1 MKKLYL
7 QTTAFSAI
15 LVLLVTSV
23 GFAQQS
29 QAPDEGATGPGGSA
43 APGGVRLR
51 IKEMARDVAG
61 GRSEYAGIEKF
72 EKVAAKLVESMKQG
86 RYESSDFSEAWTEK
100 LGTETDFSTGV
111 QRLYEPVL
119 TRYGTIKRL
128 GRGRVVA
135 PERAVFTAFFAGGPP
150 LEMGISLD
158 EKDKIVEWTLAPRGQ
173 GRAGTAPGVG
183 VAVSVDDANQA
194 DSNELGESRDELR
207 RLELR
212 ARQEERQWG
221 DGATPK
227 TELLEAANGVATA
240 ELKFIRDVAVE
251 EGAEKTVAAID
262 AVLARRQ
269 QRVASMAEKVSEQLR
284 EERMRQSEERRSRRV
299 GETSRSR
306 DRDRDSR
313 RSRDRRPS
321 SEED

>member
-1 MKKLYL
+1 MKQLRW
-7 QTTAFSAI
+7 QTTAFSVI
-15 LVLLVTSV
+15 LVLLVTGV
-23 GFAQQS
+23 GFAQPP
-29 QAPDEGATGPGGSA
+29 QAPDEGAAGPEESA

-51 IKEMARDVAG
+51 IREMAGDAAESRPE
-61 GRSEYAGIEKF
+61 RAGIEKF
-72 EKVAAKLVESMKQG
+72 EKVADKLVECMKQG
-86 RYESSDFSEAWTEK
+86 RFDSNDFNEAWTEK

-128 GRGRVVA
+128 GRGRVAA
-135 PERAVFTAFFAGGPP
+135 PGRAVFTAFFTSGV

-158 EKDKIVEWTLAPRGQ
+158 EKGKIVEWTLAPRGR

-194 DSNELGESRDELR
+194 DSNELGEFRDELR

-227 TELLEAANGVATA
+227 TELLEATYGVATA

-269 QRVASMAEKVSEQLR
+269 QRVASMAEKVNEQLR
-284 EERMRQSEERRSRRV
+284 EERIRQSEERRSRRA

-306 DRDRDSR
+306 GRDR
-313 RSRDRRPS
+313 
-321 SEED
+321 